1 VDGYEPQGIRHAY
14 YKHDDKA
21 ELVVALEH
29 VGVVTGALQ
38 DHLGV
43 PVAEI
48 DRSPDLGLALVLLES
63 TDEAAAAQV
72 EQALAA
78 NAAEAEK
85 TGRWPARPAPGQE
98 PPPKTPMDRFLRG
111 LRTHF
116 ADEYAGWAPT
126 IGKNRLVGHVEGGGH
141 ISHGGGSDP
150 QMSTW
155 KPDLRVAR
163 PGLGT
168 RVGVLDTSVA
178 EHDWLAGR
186 WIGSPQDVLAT
197 LGEGEAYPAIAGHG
211 TFVTGLVLRMA
222 PGCLIEAR
230 RVLSDAD
237 GQAESWEVAKAI
249 VDLGRAGIDVL
260 NLSMVCY
267 TEDGQPPLALAA
279 AIDRLDPEIVV
290 VAAAGN
296 HGSTR
301 RKLGHLTEVDLRKP
315 AWPAALDDVIAVGAA
330 EIGGAEAGFTP
341 RRAPWIDVLADGVDV
356 DSTYLHGDVRVDLT
370 LQTKTEKPFDGFAQ
384 WSGSSFA
391 AALVSGAIA
400 ARTVPGR
407 TTARAAWQALLAE
420 FPDDRGEALEGSR
433 PRAPRYLPLLGRE
446 RAAETAETVVQSTS
460 G

>member
-1 VDGYEPQGIRHAY
+1 VDVYIREHDERSGDRNAY
-14 YKHDDKA
+14 YYP

-29 VGVVTGALQ
+29 VGVVERTLA
-38 DHLGV
+38 DDLGV
-43 PVAEI
+43 PI
-48 DRSPDLGLALVLLES
+48 RSIEPSTDLGLALVRLEG
-63 TDEAAAAQV
+63 TDEAAATQV
-72 EQALAA
+72 ER
-78 NAAEAEK
+78 EISE
-85 TGRWPARPAPGQE
+85 GSGSGQE

-116 ADEYAGWAPT
+116 AREYAGWTPT

-150 QMSTW
+150 ARSSWT
-155 KPDLRVAR
+155 PDQRVAR

-168 RVGVLDTSVA
+168 RVGVLDTPVA

-186 WIGSPQDVLAT
+186 WIGSPEDLLARRT
-197 LGEGEAYPAIAGHG
+197 EDMPFAAIAGHG
-211 TFVTGLVLRMA
+211 TFVAGLVLRMA
-222 PGCLIEAR
+222 PGCTIEAR
-230 RVLSDAD
+230 QVLSPLD
-237 GQAESWEVAKAI
+237 GQAESWAVAKAI
-249 VDLGRAGIDVL
+249 VELGRAGLDVL

-267 TEDGQPPLALAA
+267 TEDGRPPLALAA
-279 AIDRLDPEIVV
+279 AIDRLDPEIVI

-296 HGSTR
+296 HGDANTR
-301 RKLGHLTEVDLRKP
+301 DEDLSEDDTRKP

-330 EIGGAEAGFTP
+330 EVGGGEAGFTP

-356 DSTYLHGDVRVDLT
+356 DSTYLTGPVRVDLSLRT
-370 LQTKTEKPFDGFAQ
+370 DTVTPFHGFAR

-407 TTARAAWQALLAE
+407 TTARAAWQALQEE
-420 FPDDRGEALEGSR
+420 FREKPVEVQEGGER
-433 PRAPRYLPLLGRE
+433 TAPRYLPLLGRE
-446 RAAETAETVVQSTS
+446 REPETAETAVQSTS

>member
-1 VDGYEPQGIRHAY
+1 VDGYEPQGMRHAY

-29 VGVVTGALQ
+29 VDVVAEALQ

-48 DRSPDLGLALVLLES
+48 DRSPDLGLALVPLEG

-72 EQALAA
+72 ERALTAT
-78 NAAEAEK
+78 AAEAEK
-85 TGRWPARPAPGQE
+85 SGRWPTRPAAEQSE
-98 PPPKTPMDRFLRG
+98 PPKTAMDRLLRG
-111 LRTHF
+111 LRAHF
-116 ADEYAGWAPT
+116 AAEYAGWTPT

-150 QMSTW
+150 QLSTW
-155 KPDLRVAR
+155 TPDLRVAR
-163 PGLGT
+163 PGLGV

-178 EHDWLAGR
+178 EHEWLAGR
-186 WIGSPQDVLAT
+186 WIGSPLDVLPT
-197 LGEGEAYPAIAGHG
+197 LKKDRAYPAIAGHG

-230 RVLSDAD
+230 RVLSDED
-237 GQAESWEVAKAI
+237 GQAESWDVAKAI
-249 VDLGRAGIDVL
+249 VELGRAGIDVL

-296 HGSTR
+296 HGKLR
-301 RKLGHLTEVDLRKP
+301 RRWDDLSEEDLRKP

-330 EIGGAEAGFTP
+330 AIGGAEAEFTP

-356 DSTYLHGDVRVDLT
+356 DSTYLHGSVRVDLT
-370 LQTKTEKPFDGFAQ
+370 LQTDATEDFEGIAR

-407 TTARAAWQALLAE
+407 TTARAAWEALLAE
-420 FPDDRGEALEGSR
+420 FRDRPVLALAKGQ
-433 PRAPRYLPLLGRE
+433 PRYLPLLGRE
-446 RAAETAETVVQSTS
+446 QAPDTAQTTS
-460 G
+460 Q

>member
-1 VDGYEPQGIRHAY
+1 MDVYEPQGIRHAY
-14 YKHDDKA
+14 YKAQDSP

-29 VGVVTGALQ
+29 CDEVVRVLEQ
-38 DHLGV
+38 DLGV
-43 PVAEI
+43 PTGHV
-48 DRSPDLGLALVLLES
+48 DRSPDLGLALVRLEGS
-63 TDEAAAAQV
+63 DEEAAEQVEARLAGKAEREKTQPAAQQAPV
-72 EQALAA
+72 E
-78 NAAEAEK
+78 
-85 TGRWPARPAPGQE
+85 RSE
-98 PPPKTPMDRFLRG
+98 PPRTAMDRLLRG

-116 ADEYAGWAPT
+116 ADEFAGWTPT

-150 QMSTW
+150 VLSAW
-155 KPDLRVAR
+155 VPDLRVAR
-163 PGLGT
+163 PGLGV

-178 EHDWLAGR
+178 EHEWLAGR
-186 WIGSPQDVLAT
+186 WIGSPQDVLANQPP
-197 LGEGEAYPAIAGHG
+197 YPAIAGHG

-222 PGCLIEAR
+222 PGCMIEAR

-237 GQAESWEVAKAI
+237 GQAESWDVAKAI
-249 VDLGRAGIDVL
+249 VELGRAGIDVL

-296 HGSTR
+296 HGKTR
-301 RKLGHLTEVDLRKP
+301 RPLDHLTDQDLRKP
-315 AWPAALDDVIAVGAA
+315 AWPAALDDVIAVGA
-330 EIGGAEAGFTP
+330 GDGRRDGAEAEFTP

-356 DSTYLHGDVRVDLT
+356 DSTYLYGSVLVDLT
-370 LQTKTEKPFDGFAQ
+370 GRTKAEERFEGIAR

-407 TTARAAWQALLAE
+407 TTARAAWEALLAE
-420 FPDDRGEALEGSR
+420 FPDRRVEALKGGR
-433 PRAPRYLPLLGRE
+433 PQSPRFLPLLDRE
-446 RAAETAETVVQSTS
+446 RAPEAVQSS
-460 G
+460 SE